1 MFLRFGALKLPCIQR
16 ETALL
21 TATAGSASDE
31 HEFCDHAPFSPKL
44 RRPLEPKNEMG
55 EPVDVPRPPLI
66 VIVSEHEWAS
76 PSLDTILAPRGYAVL
91 RAYNGRQA
99 LERAQAAKPDAILI
113 DGNFADMSAVD
124 VVRQLREEGGIPEA
138 APIIAI
144 CAGPQSRDER
154 LQLMEAGAWDVL
166 TLPVDADEL
175 LLRLKRFIAG
185 KLESDRVREDT
196 LLDPTTGLYSWQGIV
211 RRVREL
217 GAAAERFSRPIACI
231 VLASTGEEEMTT
243 PQDLAQAL
251 RDVTRRSDVVGR
263 TGPAEFVVLAPD
275 TEPEGAYVLASR
287 MQTAAETGLTGTT
300 YKVGVFG
307 VSDLREA
314 GLDPMELLVR
324 ATMAARGKPNG
335 TPVEL

>member
-1 MFLRFGALKLPCIQR
+1 
-16 ETALL
+16 
-21 TATAGSASDE
+21 
-31 HEFCDHAPFSPKL
+31 
-44 RRPLEPKNEMG
+44 MG
-55 EPVDVPRPPLI
+55 DAVDVPRPPLI

-76 PSLDTILAPRGYAVL
+76 RSLDTILAPRGYAVL

-99 LERAQAAKPDAILI
+99 LERAQAAKPDAILV
-113 DGNFADMSAVD
+113 DGNLADMSAIEVIG
-124 VVRQLREEGGIPEA
+124 RLREEGGLSEA
-138 APIIAI
+138 VPIIAVF
-144 CAGPQSRDER
+144 AGPQSRDER
-154 LQLMEAGAWDVL
+154 LRLMEAGAWDVL
-166 TLPVDADEL
+166 NLPVDADEL

-217 GAAAERFSRPIACI
+217 GAAAERFSRPLACV
-231 VLASTGEEEMTT
+231 VLASSGDDDPAT
-243 PQDLAQAL
+243 PHDLAQAL
-251 RDVTRRSDVVGR
+251 REVTRRSDVVGR

-275 TEPEGAYVLASR
+275 TEPEGAQVLASR
-287 MQTAAETGLTGTT
+287 MQSAAATGLSGSTT

-335 TPVEL
+335 TTVEL

>member
-1 MFLRFGALKLPCIQR
+1 
-16 ETALL
+16 
-21 TATAGSASDE
+21 
-31 HEFCDHAPFSPKL
+31 
-44 RRPLEPKNEMG
+44 MG
-55 EPVDVPRPPLI
+55 EAVDVARRPLI

-76 PSLDTILAPRGYAVL
+76 RSLDTILAPRGYAVL

-99 LERAQAAKPDAILI
+99 LERAQAAKPDAVLV
-113 DGNFADMSAVD
+113 DGNLADMSAVE
-124 VVRQLREEGGIPEA
+124 VIHRLRSEGGLSVA
-138 APIIAI
+138 APIVAI
-144 CAGPQSRDER
+144 FAGPQSRDSR
-154 LQLMEAGAWDVL
+154 LELMQAGAWDVL
-166 TLPVDADEL
+166 TLPVDADEM
-175 LLRLKRFIAG
+175 LLRLERFIAG
-185 KLESDRVREDT
+185 KLESDRVSEDT
-196 LLDPTTGLYSWQGIV
+196 LLDPMTGLYSWQGIV

-217 GAAAERFSRPIACI
+217 GAAAERFSRPLACI
-231 VLASTGEEEMTT
+231 VLASSGDDEITT

-263 TGPAEFVVLAPD
+263 TGPTEYVVLAPD
-275 TEPEGAYVLASR
+275 TEPEGAQVLAGR
-287 MQTAAETGLTGTT
+287 MQTAAATGLSGSTT